1 MNTTILE
8 LAQATIMAPAKAPL
22 EAKHRISPEQMQAI
36 RQVDHFNQ
44 SEYRSLDLNTVL
56 DFYTV
61 NFVDPLLRLIPQ
73 PKAVADLGTGYGW
86 LALAFALRTNAKVV
100 AMEYDAARLAAAQ
113 KIAAILGVSEKI
125 EWIVGSIGQIPLEDR
140 AMDAVYCIEVI
151 EHTGVDRSFVRELA
165 RVTSDVLVITTPN
178 KAFPAIH
185 HDTSLP
191 FCHWLPLRARN
202 IYASLFG
209 RLSLQHNNYFWSP
222 MTLLPAL
229 KDFNRVSRF
238 LQFTTY
244 AEYRRAKADSAE
256 QRTGLAEQ
264 CRESYFGL
272 AAKLGRY
279 SLFVMPNMASTF
291 RRRATSDV
299 SPILQK

>member
-8 LAQATIMAPAKAPL
+8 TAEEPKTASATARLNAKY
-22 EAKHRISPEQMQAI
+22 KISSEQMLAI
-36 RQVDHFNQ
+36 RQVDHFNK

-61 NFVDPLLRLIPQ
+61 NFVDPLLRLIPE
-73 PKAVADLGTGYGW
+73 PKAVADIGAGYGW
-86 LALAFALRTNAKVV
+86 LALAFALHTSAKVV
-100 AMEYDAARLAAAQ
+100 AMEYDAARLVAAQ
-113 KIAAILGVSEKI
+113 KIAAILGVAENI
-125 EWIVGSIGQIPLEDR
+125 EWIVGSISQVPLEDR

-165 RVTSDVLVITTPN
+165 RVTNDVLVITTPN
-178 KAFPAIH
+178 KVFPAIH

-202 IYASLFG
+202 IYAALFG
-209 RLSLQHNNYFWSP
+209 RLSQQHNNYFWSP
-222 MTLLPAL
+222 LSLLPAL

-238 LQFTTY
+238 LQFATY
-244 AEYRRAKADSAE
+244 AEYRRAKADSTE

-291 RRRATSDV
+291 RRRDIRDV
-299 SPILQK
+299 RPVLQK